1 MIQENN
7 DFETLIRKGYY
18 VDKTEYIYRL
28 AKHPTSICITRP
40 GGFGKT
46 VFCSTYKALFEGRK
60 DLFKGLFI
68 AENTDYDFKPYPVF
82 YFSFSDI
89 PTNTFDNFLAA
100 MTEMVR
106 SNAET
111 VGISLDNA
119 DYSPSG
125 LLNELTYENY
135 KKTGKECVIIID
147 DYDALYTTSMKD
159 KELFHKIQMLF
170 INFMRIV
177 KNMNNLRALLVTG
190 TVRIPDPSMFAST
203 FTYVDITFD
212 KYADKA
218 FGYTDEEIEQCYGM
232 MIDKAVK
239 DNPEEFPSRDAF
251 MDKLKKYYGGYR
263 FVTDYE
269 HNRLYN
275 PSSIDAFFRNGCC
288 FDTYMKATEDMRL
301 GIENAKEAG
310 IVDKIGIENEDI
322 SIGEDDFV
330 DFDFPKPSWMEYEPD
345 KHESACVFLYSSGLL
360 TIDGV
365 CEYSYDLLMTKFP
378 NKEAEDLFKSLL

>member
-7 DFETLIRKGYY
+7 DFETLIRKGSY

>member
-1 MIQENN
+1 MIQENS
-7 DFETLIRKGYY
+7 DFKTLIRNGSY

-40 GGFGKT
+40 EGFGKT
-46 VFCSTYKALFEGRK
+46 LFCSTYKALFEGRK
-60 DLFKGLFI
+60 NLFKGLFI

-82 YFSFSDI
+82 FFSFSDI
-89 PTNTFDNFLAA
+89 PTDTFDNFHAA
-100 MTEMVR
+100 MIEMVR
-106 SNAET
+106 NNAEA
-111 VGISLDNA
+111 VGITLDNA

-125 LLNELTYENY
+125 LLNELTYESY

-159 KELFHKIQMLF
+159 EELFHKVQMLF
-170 INFMRIV
+170 INFMRVV
-177 KNMNNLRALLVTG
+177 KNMENLRALLVTG

-218 FGYTDEEIEQCYGM
+218 FGYTDEEIEQRYGM

-251 MDKLKKYYGGYR
+251 MDKLRKYYGGYR

-275 PSSIDAFFRNGCC
+275 PSSIDAFFRNGCR

-310 IVDKIGIENEDI
+310 IIDKIGIENEHI
-322 SIGEDDFV
+322 TIARRNFV

-345 KHESACVFLYSSGLL
+345 KHESARVFLYSSGLL
-360 TIDGV
+360 TIDGI

-378 NKEAEDLFKSLL
+378 NREAEELFKSLL

>member
-1 MIQENN
+1 MITENN
-7 DFETLIRKGYY
+7 DFETLIRKGSY

-46 VFCSTYKALFEGRK
+46 LFCSTYKALFEGRK

-89 PTNTFDNFLAA
+89 PTDTFDNFLAA

-159 KELFHKIQMLF
+159 EELFHKVQMLF
-170 INFMRIV
+170 INFMRVV

-218 FGYTDEEIEQCYGM
+218 FGYTDEEIEQRYGM

-251 MDKLKKYYGGYR
+251 MDKLRKYYGGYR
-263 FVTDYE
+263 FVTEYE

-310 IVDKIGIENEDI
+310 IVDKIGIENEYI

>member
-7 DFETLIRKGYY
+7 DFETLIRKGSY

-46 VFCSTYKALFEGRK
+46 LFCSTYKALFEGRK

-89 PTNTFDNFLAA
+89 PTDTFDNFHAA
-100 MTEMVR
+100 MIEMVR
-106 SNAET
+106 SNAEA

-119 DYSPSG
+119 AYSPSG
-125 LLNELTYENY
+125 LLNELTYESY

-159 KELFHKIQMLF
+159 EELFHKVQMLF
-170 INFMRIV
+170 INFMRVV
-177 KNMNNLRALLVTG
+177 KNMENLRALLVTG

-218 FGYTDEEIEQCYGM
+218 FGYTDEEIEQRYGM

-251 MDKLKKYYGGYR
+251 MDNLRKYYGGYR

-310 IVDKIGIENEDI
+310 IVDKIGIENEHI
-322 SIGEDDFV
+322 TIARRNFV

-345 KHESACVFLYSSGLL
+345 KHESARVFLYSSGLL
-360 TIDGV
+360 TIDGI

-378 NKEAEDLFKSLL
+378 NREAEELFKSLL

>member
-1 MIQENN
+1 MITENN
-7 DFETLIRKGYY
+7 DFETLIRKGSY

-89 PTNTFDNFLAA
+89 PTDTFDNFLAA

-125 LLNELTYENY
+125 LLNELTYESY

-147 DYDALYTTSMKD
+147 DYDALYTTSIKD
-159 KELFHKIQMLF
+159 EELFHKVQMLF
-170 INFMRIV
+170 IDFMRVV
-177 KNMNNLRALLVTG
+177 KNMNNLMALLVTG

-218 FGYTDEEIEQCYGM
+218 FGYTDEEIEQRYGM

-251 MDKLKKYYGGYR
+251 MDKLRKYYGGYR

-275 PSSIDAFFRNGCC
+275 PSSIDAFFRNDCC

-322 SIGEDDFV
+322 TIARRDFV

-345 KHESACVFLYSSGLL
+345 KHKSARVFLYSSGLL

>member
-1 MIQENN
+1 MES
-7 DFETLIRKGYY
+7 
-18 VDKTEYIYRL
+18 V
-28 AKHPTSICITRP
+28 H
-40 GGFGKT
+40 
-46 VFCSTYKALFEGRK
+46 
-60 DLFKGLFI
+60 
-68 AENTDYDFKPYPVF
+68 
-82 YFSFSDI
+82 FSFSDI
-89 PTNTFDNFLAA
+89 PTDTFDNFHAA
-100 MTEMVR
+100 MIEMVR
-106 SNAET
+106 NNAEA
-111 VGISLDNA
+111 VGITLDNA
-119 DYSPSG
+119 AYSPSG
-125 LLNELTYENY
+125 LLNELTYESY

-159 KELFHKIQMLF
+159 EELFHKVQMLF
-170 INFMRIV
+170 INFMRVV
-177 KNMNNLRALLVTG
+177 KNMENLRALLVTG

-218 FGYTDEEIEQCYGM
+218 FGYTDEEIEQRYGM

-251 MDKLKKYYGGYR
+251 MDKLRKYYGGYR

-275 PSSIDAFFRNGCC
+275 PSSIDAFFRNGCR

-310 IVDKIGIENEDI
+310 IVDKIGIENEYI

-345 KHESACVFLYSSGLL
+345 KHESARVFLYSSGLL
-360 TIDGV
+360 TIDGI

-378 NKEAEDLFKSLL
+378 NREAEELFKSLL

>member
-1 MIQENN
+1 MITENN
-7 DFETLIRKGYY
+7 DFETLIRKGSY

-46 VFCSTYKALFEGRK
+46 LFCSTYKALFEGRK

-89 PTNTFDNFLAA
+89 PTDTFDNFLAA

-125 LLNELTYENY
+125 LLNELTYESY

-159 KELFHKIQMLF
+159 EELFHKVQMLF
-170 INFMRIV
+170 IDFMRVV

-203 FTYVDITFD
+203 FTYIDITFD

-218 FGYTDEEIEQCYGM
+218 FGYTDEEIEQRYGM

-251 MDKLKKYYGGYR
+251 MDKLRKYYGGYR